1 MDSPYQKE
9 YNFEEVK
16 AALLDNATPFPT
28 QMLYFFSDISRKD
41 LRALTEVWPQIW
53 LDRRRGLL
61 EDMENMAEADTILF
75 FDNVALMALDDEDP
89 VTRSTAIRLLWQSEE
104 ETLAPKLLQMLVEDP
119 QPIVRAAAATGLGI
133 FVYLGELEDISSE
146 TYQKVLA
153 SLIEAHRGSDEVIV
167 RRRALESL
175 GYASHPD
182 VSVFIQQA
190 YESNDED
197 WLQSALF
204 AMGRSYDQQRWAKK
218 VLRMF
223 EHPDLVVRYEAIR
236 AAGELELS
244 SAREALFD
252 LLEEGTDDDEIYFAA
267 IWALSKIGGQ
277 GVRSLIEMN
286 LEEAEDPEE
295 VQLLEEALENLDFT
309 EQVNSFDMMV
319 VDEDDPSDWVD
330 DDNDGYGLDF
340 SRHHHPHDDS
350 DDDDFDDFD
359 NDFDDDYDDADD
371 LDFDDEDDEDF
382 DDEDD

>member
-1 MDSPYQKE
+1 MDSPNPKE
-9 YNFEEVK
+9 FTFEEIK
-16 AALLDNATPFPT
+16 AALLDNANPFPT

-41 LRALTEVWPQIW
+41 LRALTKIWPEIW
-53 LDRRRGLL
+53 LERRRGLL

-89 VTRSTAIRLLWQSEE
+89 VARSTAIRLLWQSEE

-119 QPIVRAAAATGLGI
+119 QPVVRAAAATGLGI
-133 FVYLGELEDISSE
+133 FVYLGELEEISSE
-146 TYQKVLA
+146 TYQKVLN
-153 SLIEAHRGSDEVIV
+153 SLIESHRGSDEVIV

-190 YESNDED
+190 FETNDED

-204 AMGRSYDQQRWAKK
+204 AMGRSYDQERWAKN
-218 VLRMF
+218 VLKMF
-223 EHPDLVVRYEAIR
+223 AHPDMIVRYEAIR

-252 LLEEGTDDDEIYFAA
+252 LLEEGTDNDEIYFAV
-267 IWALSKIGGQ
+267 IWSLSKIGGQ
-277 GVRSLIEMN
+277 GVRRLIEMN
-286 LEEAEDPEE
+286 LEEAVDADEI
-295 VQLLEEALENLDFT
+295 QLLEEALENLDFT

-330 DDNDGYGLDF
+330 TNGDDYGLALN
-340 SRHHHPHDDS
+340 HHHHHHDDE
-350 DDDDFDDFD
+350 DDDDFDAYDGPFD
-359 NDFDDDYDDADD
+359 EGDYDDEDD
-371 LDFDDEDDEDF
+371 LDFEDDEDF
-382 DDEDD
+382 DD

>member
-1 MDSPYQKE
+1 MDSPNPKE
-9 YNFEEVK
+9 FTFEEIK
-16 AALLDNATPFPT
+16 AALLDNANPFPT

-41 LRALTEVWPQIW
+41 LRALTKIWPEIW
-53 LDRRRGLL
+53 LERRRGLL

-89 VTRSTAIRLLWQSEE
+89 VARSTAIRLLWQSEE

-119 QPIVRAAAATGLGI
+119 QPVVRAAAATGLGI
-133 FVYLGELEDISSE
+133 FVYLGELEEISSE
-146 TYQKVLA
+146 TYQKVLN
-153 SLIEAHRGSDEVIV
+153 SLIESHRGSDEVIV

-190 YESNDED
+190 FETNDED

-204 AMGRSYDQQRWAKK
+204 AMGRSYDQERWAKN
-218 VLRMF
+218 VLKMF
-223 EHPDLVVRYEAIR
+223 AHPDMIVRYEAIR

-252 LLEEGTDDDEIYFAA
+252 LLEEGTDNDEIYFAV
-267 IWALSKIGGQ
+267 IWSLSKIGGQ
-277 GVRSLIEMN
+277 GVRRLIEMN
-286 LEEAEDPEE
+286 LEEAVDADEI
-295 VQLLEEALENLDFT
+295 QLLEEALENLDFT

-330 DDNDGYGLDF
+330 TNGDDYGLALN
-340 SRHHHPHDDS
+340 HHHHHHDDE
-350 DDDDFDDFD
+350 DDDDFDAYDGPFD
-359 NDFDDDYDDADD
+359 EGDYDDEDG
-371 LDFDDEDDEDF
+371 LDFEDDEDF
-382 DDEDD
+382 DD